1 MIIYFLVFLLSFI
14 FSFILTPFVRKFAF
28 KINAI
33 DIPKDERRIHK
44 EPIPRIGGLAI
55 LISFI
60 ACIFIFSLFQKQII
74 GISVGAFIIFLG
86 GFLDDLYS
94 LTPKQKIL
102 FQIIAAL
109 ILIAFDVSIKY
120 ITIPFDLNESLF
132 IGKFGILLTIIWVV
146 GVTNAM
152 NLIDGL
158 DGLAAGIC
166 FISSMFLFF
175 ISIISKR
182 YTAIFLTLILAGSSL
197 GFLPYN
203 FNPASI
209 FLGDC
214 GAQLL
219 GFLLSAISIQGAI
232 KSVAFVIIVP
242 ILILALPIYDTLF
255 AIIRR
260 KINKRPIS
268 EADKGHI
275 HHKLLDMGLSQ
286 KQAVLVMYFISF
298 IFGIASVLV
307 MILTPRKS
315 LSVFIIIFSVSLA
328 FAIEFGLLSKE

>member
-14 FSFILTPFVRKFAF
+14 FSFILTPLVRRLAF

-55 LISFI
+55 LISFS
-60 ACIFIFSLFQKQII
+60 ACIFIFSLFQKQVI
-74 GISVGAFIIFLG
+74 GILVGAFVIFLG

-102 FQIIAAL
+102 LQIIAAL
-109 ILIAFDVSIKY
+109 ILIAFDVTIKY
-120 ITIPFDLNESLF
+120 ITIPFDLNESLY
-132 IGKFGILLTIIWVV
+132 IGKFGIFLTIIWVV

-158 DGLAAGIC
+158 DGLATGIC

-175 ISIISKR
+175 ISIISKK
-182 YTAIFLTLILAGSSL
+182 YTAMFLTLILAGASF

-232 KSVAFVIIVP
+232 KSVAFVIVVP
-242 ILILALPIYDTLF
+242 ILILAIPIYDTLF

-268 EADKGHI
+268 QADRGHF
-275 HHKLLDMGLSQ
+275 HHRLLDMGFSQ
-286 KQAVLVMYFISF
+286 KQAVLIMYFISF
-298 IFGIASVLV
+298 IFGIASVFV

-315 LSVFIIIFSVSLA
+315 LAVFLIIFSVSLA
-328 FAIEFGLLSKE
+328 FAIEFGLLSKK